1 MSCVSTIRASFGSIL
16 NQPDANCAPRLWRSA
31 EFGSVYRK
39 SSVKLRSVFRIV
51 SAKMHKRKR
60 GTKKPAIPLDKFSRK
75 PGRGRP
81 PRVRPTEIRG
91 RADNYRFIFGQVWDR
106 LSPRLLRAT
115 SDQEI
120 IDSFLEGASPYA
132 QEFVPALANLILRV
146 LRDPKFP
153 KRREAQINFF
163 ADSLAAL
170 GYVAPRSSRDICQ
183 KERRKEKRAHHI
195 LCFEF
200 YVECS
205 CGFKGRSQNHAC
217 RKCGAEIDFGISGF
231 RI

>member
-1 MSCVSTIRASFGSIL
+1 MEKR
-16 NQPDANCAPRLWRSA
+16 NRS
-31 EFGSVYRK
+31 
-39 SSVKLRSVFRIV
+39 
-51 SAKMHKRKR
+51 
-60 GTKKPAIPLDKFSRK
+60 TKKPTIPLDRSSGER
-75 PGRGRP
+75 GRGRP
-81 PRVRPTEIRG
+81 PRVRPSDIRG

-115 SDQEI
+115 TDQEV
-120 IDSFLEGASPYA
+120 IDSFLEGATPYA
-132 QEFVPALANLILRV
+132 QEFVPSLANLILRV

-153 KRREAQINFF
+153 KRREAQINFL

-183 KERRKEKRAHHI
+183 KERIKEKRTNRI
-195 LCFEF
+195 LRFEF

-205 CGFKGRSQNHAC
+205 CGFKGRSRNHAC
-217 RKCGAEIDFGISGF
+217 RDCGAKIDFGFSGL

>member
-1 MSCVSTIRASFGSIL
+1 MQ
-16 NQPDANCAPRLWRSA
+16 N
-31 EFGSVYRK
+31 
-39 SSVKLRSVFRIV
+39 
-51 SAKMHKRKR
+51 RKR
-60 GTKKPAIPLDKFSRK
+60 ATKKRAIPLDRVSRK
-75 PGRGRP
+75 RGRGRP

-106 LSPRLLRAT
+106 LSPGLLRAT
-115 SDQEI
+115 TDQEV
-120 IDSFLEGASPYA
+120 IDSFLEGATPYA
-132 QEFVPALANLILRV
+132 QEFVPSLANLIVRV

-153 KRREAQINFF
+153 KRREAQIDFC

-183 KERRKEKRAHHI
+183 RERIKEKRAHHI
-195 LCFEF
+195 LRYEF

-205 CGFKGRSQNHAC
+205 CGFRGRSRDHAC
-217 RKCGAEIDFGISGF
+217 PKCGAEIDFGFSGL

>member
-1 MSCVSTIRASFGSIL
+1 MQKH
-16 NQPDANCAPRLWRSA
+16 NRS
-31 EFGSVYRK
+31 
-39 SSVKLRSVFRIV
+39 
-51 SAKMHKRKR
+51 
-60 GTKKPAIPLDKFSRK
+60 TKKRAIPLDRFSEK

-91 RADNYRFIFGQVWDR
+91 RADSFRFIFGKVWDR

-115 SDQEI
+115 TDQEV
-120 IDSFLEGASPYA
+120 IDSFLEGAAPYA
-132 QEFVPALANLILRV
+132 QDFVPALAPLIFRV

-183 KERRKEKRAHHI
+183 KERIKEERAHHI
-195 LCFEF
+195 LRYEF

-205 CGFKGRSQNHAC
+205 CGFKGRSCDHAC
-217 RKCGAEIDFGISGF
+217 PKCGAGIDFGFAGL